1 MTSSFSNILLDN
13 SFNFDYPPDI
23 HPTPFIKNIV
33 TPQVNNTTPK
43 SISCMEKFIDEKYD
57 KIKNVKQ
64 PSDFLPTASSSVE
77 KSNSHFNSLAA
88 NSLENQIE
96 SLKSEIYFLREEMRE
111 KNYIIKNLLKTIDL
125 KSNELMNDYS
135 CLKPKSKINEILD
148 ELNRTNKSLNDLSK
162 AITLHSPKEGIIK
175 NTCDLNG
182 SSFDDTK
189 SSLSQTN
196 FILNHTKANSCG
208 NGETISNPRSC
219 ANVQEINSNIN
230 DDRNNINPFTSDA
243 FNNQHTSSTNSFTPT
258 VVGNKSNITHRAKNV
273 DKYYKDLDKC
283 AKDVDFDINSR
294 DIVNNKNDNINH
306 DKISK
311 INATNTDDS
320 NNTTNNNAIN
330 NDDSNNHRDNGNI
343 EDINGKISTDV
354 DKDTA
359 KAKANSDLKT
369 DRKEVEGRKAIFIVG
384 DSVIKELK
392 GFELSKSIGHKKPV
406 KVRSH
411 PSAQIR
417 CLTDHIQPIIRNKDA
432 EHILLHIGTNDLKS
446 EKTPVQICHDIIN
459 LTAAIRDKGIKVSV
473 SGIIQRNDHL
483 NNKVLLVNESLK
495 KICESVGIPFVNNG
509 NIRPDLHLNAS
520 KVHLNRKGNNIFIN
534 NIRKFCK
541 SV

>member
-1 MTSSFSNILLDN
+1 
-13 SFNFDYPPDI
+13 
-23 HPTPFIKNIV
+23 
-33 TPQVNNTTPK
+33 
-43 SISCMEKFIDEKYD
+43 
-57 KIKNVKQ
+57 
-64 PSDFLPTASSSVE
+64 
-77 KSNSHFNSLAA
+77 
-88 NSLENQIE
+88 
-96 SLKSEIYFLREEMRE
+96 
-111 KNYIIKNLLKTIDL
+111 
-125 KSNELMNDYS
+125 MN
-135 CLKPKSKINEILD
+135 
-148 ELNRTNKSLNDLSK
+148 R
-162 AITLHSPKEGIIK
+162 
-175 NTCDLNG
+175 
-182 SSFDDTK
+182 
-189 SSLSQTN
+189 
-196 FILNHTKANSCG
+196 TKANSCG

-219 ANVQEINSNIN
+219 ANVQQINSNIN
-230 DDRNNINPFTSDA
+230 NDRNNINPFTSDA

-294 DIVNNKNDNINH
+294 DIVNNKNDNIYH

-343 EDINGKISTDV
+343 EDINGKISSDV

-384 DSVIKELK
+384 DTVIKELK

-432 EHILLHIGTNDLKS
+432 EHTLLHIGTNNLKS
-446 EKTPVQICHDIIN
+446 GKTPVQICHDIIN
-459 LTAAIRDKGIKVSV
+459 LTAAIHNKGIKVSV

-483 NNKVLLVNESLK
+483 NSKVLLVNESLK

>member
-1 MTSSFSNILLDN
+1 
-13 SFNFDYPPDI
+13 
-23 HPTPFIKNIV
+23 
-33 TPQVNNTTPK
+33 
-43 SISCMEKFIDEKYD
+43 MEKFIDEKYD

-96 SLKSEIYFLREEMRE
+96 SLKSEIYFLREEMRG
-111 KNYIIKNLLKTIDL
+111 KNCIIKNLLKTIDL

-148 ELNRTNKSLNDLSK
+148 ELNQTNKSINHLSK

-196 FILNHTKANSCG
+196 FILNHIKANSCG

-219 ANVQEINSNIN
+219 ANFQEINSNIN
-230 DDRNNINPFTSDA
+230 DDRKNINPFTSDA

-258 VVGNKSNITHRAKNV
+258 VVGNKTNITHRAKIV
-273 DKYYKDLDKC
+273 EKYYKDLDKY
-283 AKDVDFDINSR
+283 AKDVDLDINSR

-306 DKISK
+306 DKISN
-311 INATNTDDS
+311 INATNTNDS

-359 KAKANSDLKT
+359 KAKANSDLTT
-369 DRKEVEGRKAIFIVG
+369 DRKEVEGQKAIFIVG

-392 GFELSKSIGHKKPV
+392 GFELSKSIEHKNTV

-411 PSAQIR
+411 QSAQIR
-417 CLTDHIQPIIRNKDA
+417 CLTDHIQPIIRNKDV
-432 EHILLHIGTNDLKS
+432 EHIYLHIGTNDLKS
-446 EKTPVQICHDIIN
+446 EKTPVQICHNIIN
-459 LTAAIRDKGIKVSV
+459 LTAAIRDKGIKVPV

-495 KICESVGIPFVNNG
+495 KICESVGIPFVSND